1 MHCKLTHKFRYA
13 EVCQHGYD
21 FTEEPKT
28 ELGTDHF
35 TQLVWKE
42 SKYFGIGRAVT
53 KRNKMTCSVIVARY
67 QPSGNVPGEYLKN
80 VDEGVF
86 DGTICEKISS
96 KTLLD
101 TDTEAKQ
108 PIGSPITP
116 APPLTLENKP
126 NNINGNTNPHLPF
139 AEPESIPRKKP
150 KKSSSKPS
158 ENGKTYYVSDENL
171 ETEETEKNHKNKGF
185 SDETKPSLLNSQKVP
200 TIAKLKKAAYEES
213 DDLKSVKV
221 AMENTPEG
229 KYVDFDRAKHKPKE
243 KNLQRVSEDDVAEPF
258 QDTLK
263 SFKTGKTRH
272 AFFKMEGQDFQE
284 NNELNQKDTKNF
296 YRPVAFLEHD
306 KTPENKG
313 LVNLLT
319 DYGNF
324 KVNTNQSEKDQND
337 VYNIHMNEK
346 APIKPLE
353 LQAEKAPM
361 KASELEKENEVVD
374 AHLPEKEKPKETL
387 SFKNVKQNSH
397 HRKEKEVTKIKGEDN
412 FIVEPPD
419 SESKPDTGNENRQ
432 EFEKTVQG
440 DSLTAE
446 LGHKNPNI
454 QPVNGSQQ
462 TFDENT
468 DEEIHHSQTA
478 QNMKSQSDIKKQN
491 KIYEKLIQLQA
502 NLLQKANKHI
512 KNMTT
517 KLLKETNKDQP
528 SSTIISSVKV
538 EHKPIINPAISVPSE
553 GGNGGDEPKIKPIL
567 VNKKPVSTEQKNDE
581 DENELMATPLNK
593 PKPVQTE
600 PNIDRDESETE
611 PPLPKPEPDHNKGND
626 YGNKPE
632 TNLLLPKPKPEGS
645 ASDNSEEESEK
656 KPEPEELQLGKLE
669 INNNESK
676 QDKKPS
682 LAKPEPAQLSLSNDV
697 DETNSKPSLGKI
709 KHENS
714 GGKPNEKLQ
723 QTKPL
728 LSIPKEMK
736 TNGKGQEKIIP
747 AKPAPEPVPIKPEND
762 KSIEESRPKF
772 IKLKNERN
780 QNEEKLSNDEED
792 KLGTKKLSNK
802 IKADQKEEKADAN
815 QPDFKPTQPKPEPLK
830 NERDP
835 ATDQSDAKPKPI
847 ESDGK
852 NDKEQPITTSDDSK
866 VDSLQTEKQND
877 EKVPGIKPSND
888 EGPIYAPTTPDPVN
902 HVKPLYSSS
911 PTSKPSYFPHGKPI
925 SSSVDLNQP
934 YTQNFGVLPSFSY
947 ASFGSPVILHLGAT
961 GFYEG
966 KHTRS
971 VFRTL

>member
-1 MHCKLTHKFRYA
+1 M
-13 EVCQHGYD
+13 CQHGYD

-80 VDEGVF
+80 VDEGAF
-86 DGTICEKISS
+86 DGTICEKVSS

-116 APPLTLENKP
+116 APPLTLESKP
-126 NNINGNTNPHLPF
+126 SNINGNTNPHLPF
-139 AEPESIPRKKP
+139 PEPESIPRKKP
-150 KKSSSKPS
+150 KKGSSKPS
-158 ENGKTYYVSDENL
+158 KNGKTYYASDENL
-171 ETEETEKNHKNKGF
+171 DTEETQKNDKDIGL
-185 SDETKPSLLNSQKVP
+185 SDGTKPSLLNSQKIP
-200 TIAKLKKAAYEES
+200 SIAKLKKAAYEES

-221 AMENTPEG
+221 AMEDTPEG
-229 KYVDFDRAKHKPKE
+229 KYVHFDGAKHKSKE
-243 KNLQRVSEDDVAEPF
+243 KNLQRISDDDVAEPF
-258 QDTLK
+258 QDTSK

-284 NNELNQKDTKNF
+284 NNELNQKDSKNLN
-296 YRPVAFLEHD
+296 RPVAFLEND

-313 LVNLLT
+313 MVNLLT

-353 LQAEKAPM
+353 LQAEKAPT
-361 KASELEKENEVVD
+361 KASELEKENEIVD
-374 AHLPEKEKPKETL
+374 SNLSEKEKPKETL
-387 SFKNVKQNSH
+387 SFKNVKQNSYH
-397 HRKEKEVTKIKGEDN
+397 LKEKEATKTKGEDN

-419 SESKPDTGNENRQ
+419 SESKPDTGNEHQQ

-462 TFDENT
+462 TFDENN
-468 DEEIHHSQTA
+468 DEEIHPSQIA
-478 QNMKSQSDIKKQN
+478 QNIKSQSDVKKQN

-502 NLLQKANKHI
+502 NLLQKANKQI

-517 KLLKETNKDQP
+517 KLLKEISKDQP
-528 SSTIISSVKV
+528 PPTIISSVKV
-538 EHKPIINPAISVPSE
+538 EHKPIINPAISVQSE
-553 GGNGGDEPKIKPIL
+553 GGSGGDEPKNKPEL
-567 VNKKPVSTEQKNDE
+567 VNTKQVSTGPKND
-581 DENELMATPLNK
+581 DNENELMATPLNK
-593 PKPVQTE
+593 PKPVQKE
-600 PNIDRDESETE
+600 PNIDGDKSETE
-611 PPLPKPEPDHNKGND
+611 PPLPKPEVEHNKGND
-626 YGNKPE
+626 YGDKSE
-632 TNLLLPKPKPEGS
+632 ASLLLPKPKPEES
-645 ASDNSEEESEK
+645 ASDNNEEESEK
-656 KPEPEELQLGKLE
+656 KPQPAELQLGKLE

-676 QDKKPS
+676 QDKRPS
-682 LAKPEPAQLSLSNDV
+682 LAKPEPAQLSESTDV
-697 DETNSKPSLGKI
+697 DETNSKPSLGKL
-709 KHENS
+709 KHENTE
-714 GGKPNEKLQ
+714 GQPNEKLL

-728 LSIPKEMK
+728 LSIPKQVK
-736 TNGKGQEKIIP
+736 TKGKSQEKIML
-747 AKPAPEPVPIKPEND
+747 AQPAPEPVPIKPKNG

-792 KLGTKKLSNK
+792 KSGTKKLSNK
-802 IKADQKEEKADAN
+802 IKDDQTEAKADAN
-815 QPDFKPTQPKPEPLK
+815 KPNFKPTQPKPEPLK

-835 ATDQSDAKPKPI
+835 ATDQSDAKPKPMQ
-847 ESDGK
+847 SDGK
-852 NDKEQPITTSDDSK
+852 NDKEQSITTSDDSK
-866 VDSLQTEKQND
+866 VNSPQTEKQDD
-877 EKVPGIKPSND
+877 EEVPGIKPSN
-888 EGPIYAPTTPDPVN
+888 EERPIYAPTTPDPVN

-971 VFRTL
+971 VFRAL